1 MNGEAYDDMELEDY
15 PDVDEDIEDFGP
27 SEVDEMLDG
36 LVESAEDY
44 AERKRRN
51 KARGRGRSRA
61 NKPVPT
67 APGRNAYRS
76 PTDSGYVSQKQLREA
91 LTRVGVD
98 IKRNATGIKTVNTR
112 LNGIITRVDDVM
124 SVSSIQSKRIGRL
137 DKRTKNDAVLELV
150 GSLQSTNG
158 LSIFQAYKSAVGGG
172 LIGEG
177 DGAFGNPLVIGG
189 IGLLLANPNILSNVF
204 GTLGGTP

>member
-1 MNGEAYDDMELEDY
+1 MSGEAYDEMELEDY
-15 PDVDEDIEDFGP
+15 PDVDEDVEDYGP

-36 LVESAEDY
+36 LVESAEDFS
-44 AERKRRN
+44 ERKRRN
-51 KARGRGRSRA
+51 KARGRGRGS
-61 NKPVPT
+61 KPVPT

-76 PTDSGYVSQKQLREA
+76 PNESGYVTQKQLKEA

-112 LNGIITRVDDVM
+112 LNGITTRVDDVV
-124 SVSSIQSKRIGRL
+124 SVSKTQSGRIRKL

-150 GSLQSTNG
+150 GSIQANG
-158 LSIFQAYKSAVGGG
+158 GLTAFQAYKSAVGGG

-177 DGAFGNPLVIGG
+177 EGAFGNPLVIGG
-189 IGLLLANPNILSNVF
+189 IGLLLANPNILGNVF
-204 GTLGGTP
+204 GGGAA